1 MPLFR
6 FLSGAE
12 CGNPAAIVIYGVPF
26 VVGEPVAVDDPFIV
40 HKLRGNRFFQE
51 VMVDG
56 EPAEPA
62 PVQPVPRPRGRPRKP

>member
-1 MPLFR
+1 MPLFT

-26 VVGEPVAVDDPFIV
+26 KVGATVVVDDPFVV

-56 EPAEPA
+56 VPVEPA
-62 PVQPVPRPRGRPRKP
+62 PVQPVARPRGRPRKQ